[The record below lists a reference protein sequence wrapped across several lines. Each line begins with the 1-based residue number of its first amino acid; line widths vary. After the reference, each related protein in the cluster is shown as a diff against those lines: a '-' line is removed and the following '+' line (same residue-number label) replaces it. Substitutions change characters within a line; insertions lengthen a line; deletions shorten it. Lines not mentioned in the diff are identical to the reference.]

1 MKLQEK
7 FEKLEKHVKKHEEI
21 FEKYRTEEIE
31 KNKCEKC
38 EFVAKNEQG
47 LKVHIKAKHTEHNK
61 IKCWKCDF
69 TCETK
74 SELTTHNDTYYYS
87 HRMSY
92 YPHHK
97 CDLLEPILVAFVLQK
112 LNKSKI

>member
-21 FEKYRTEEIE
+21 IEKYRTEEIE

-38 EFVAKNEQG
+38 EIVAKNE
-47 LKVHIKAKHTEHNK
+47 VRIKAKHTEHNK
-61 IKCWKCDF
+61 IKCRKCDF
-69 TCETK
+69 TCKTK